1 MADEAVTQ
9 QWEREL
15 SDLWLSWVRN
25 SPFAEQIQSGD
36 CDKLSLIT
44 FQLLL
49 PKPEI
54 PEINHA
60 VHYMLTKILN
70 LRASDVCHSDMSH
83 FATRL
88 QDWRATR
95 PQIIK

>member
-54 PEINHA
+54 P
-60 VHYMLTKILN
+60 
-70 LRASDVCHSDMSH
+70 
-83 FATRL
+83 
-88 QDWRATR
+88 
-95 PQIIK
+95 